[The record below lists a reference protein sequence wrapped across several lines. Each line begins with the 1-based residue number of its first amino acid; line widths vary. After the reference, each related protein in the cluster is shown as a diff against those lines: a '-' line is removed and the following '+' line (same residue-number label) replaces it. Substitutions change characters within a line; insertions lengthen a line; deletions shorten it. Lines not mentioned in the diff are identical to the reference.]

1 MKGNFFQKSCMKFTK
16 KTVKMEK
23 IDFPH
28 DSPQYPPWE
37 RQQKQASYS
46 DNKSMKWHPVMLRW
60 GISIYLKSPGAY
72 EQLRN
77 SGFLK
82 LPHTK
87 TFSKYANYIEP
98 KCGINIDVVKQ
109 VVTKTKE
116 YINLQHTVRILFDK
130 TKIKSGLVYPKQ
142 TGSIVEFCGMG
153 DMN

>member
-1 MKGNFFQKSCMKFTK
+1 MKGNLFQKSCMKFAK

-28 DSPQYPPWE
+28 DSPQYLPWE

-46 DNKSMKWHPVMLRW
+46 DNKSMKWHPVMIGW

-82 LPHTK
+82 LPHKK
-87 TFSKYANYIEP
+87 TLSKYANYTEP
-98 KCGINIDVVKQ
+98 KCKLNINVVKHL
-109 VVTKTKE
+109 VTETKE
-116 YINLQHTVRILFDK
+116 YSNLQRIVGILFDEI
-130 TKIKSGLVYPKQ
+130 KIKSGLVY
-142 TGSIVEFCGMG
+142 
-153 DMN
+153 